1 MFAQGKRRRR
11 ARDEKELAERQEDDR
26 SEESG
31 SDSQSEME
39 SNNEGERSWRKDDER
54 SRPAGHGSTGV
65 DFHGKPTNSTATEG
79 TPLWRGKK
87 RHGPLADLVS
97 ADGHDINGSKKTR
110 TSDDSGRA
118 KDAGKRSP
126 HEPFKRHVGQNSHGS
141 RQILSS
147 SEAVAKSEASELTSV
162 YSAYGNIYPT
172 CVNIRFILVCA

>member
-54 SRPAGHGSTGV
+54 SRPAGHGV

-87 RHGPLADLVS
+87 RHGPLANLVS